1 MSSFSF
7 LFSNAGANYLMNVLR
22 TIAILLIGL
31 MSPLTYAQNN
41 LESLPSILSFLLEQN
56 DTTEVDLQ
64 SELRFRETREFS
76 EQDGDLLSITT
87 PSYDS
92 SGRVISQVQQLFDN
106 GGEIESFVNTS
117 IEYDILGR
125 AVSASS
131 VVTEVEGGPPASIET
146 TFSYFPLEFRLR
158 EVVIT
163 NIAPDGSVGGVT
175 QQFEYDTVDRV
186 SQVVSVLSGP
196 FGDVSVI
203 DVPIY
208 AGSRIISV
216 SKTITS
222 LAGISTI
229 NTTLGYNAT
238 EQISTTIDRGSSIE
252 VINSSFT
259 SGVQTTRRGLPGQRF
274 RDVTEYENG
283 ICDLSNEEN
292 RRLLSIFDILSPSGL
307 GRQCR

>member
-1 MSSFSF
+1 
-7 LFSNAGANYLMNVLR
+7 
-22 TIAILLIGL
+22 
-31 MSPLTYAQNN
+31 
-41 LESLPSILSFLLEQN
+41 
-56 DTTEVDLQ
+56 
-64 SELRFRETREFS
+64 
-76 EQDGDLLSITT
+76 
-87 PSYDS
+87 
-92 SGRVISQVQQLFDN
+92 
-106 GGEIESFVNTS
+106 
-117 IEYDILGR
+117 
-125 AVSASS
+125 
-131 VVTEVEGGPPASIET
+131 
-146 TFSYFPLEFRLR
+146 
-158 EVVIT
+158 
-163 NIAPDGSVGGVT
+163 
-175 QQFEYDTVDRV
+175 VDRV

-292 RRLLSIFDILSPSGL
+292 RRFNKWLLMIQVCCDQLES
-307 GRQCR
+307 

>member
-1 MSSFSF
+1 M
-7 LFSNAGANYLMNVLR
+7 NALR

-131 VVTEVEGGPPASIET
+131 VVTEVEGGPPA
-146 TFSYFPLEFRLR
+146 
-158 EVVIT
+158 
-163 NIAPDGSVGGVT
+163 
-175 QQFEYDTVDRV
+175 RV
-186 SQVVSVLSGP
+186 
-196 FGDVSVI
+196 
-203 DVPIY
+203 
-208 AGSRIISV
+208 A
-216 SKTITS
+216 
-222 LAGISTI
+222 
-229 NTTLGYNAT
+229 
-238 EQISTTIDRGSSIE
+238 
-252 VINSSFT
+252 
-259 SGVQTTRRGLPGQRF
+259 
-274 RDVTEYENG
+274 
-283 ICDLSNEEN
+283 
-292 RRLLSIFDILSPSGL
+292 
-307 GRQCR
+307 